1 MPPNVTSWCYTYD
14 CAVCNPNIKDD
25 DTVFEYFDDDLPPLE
40 DDPDTLSVGPPF
52 YSDHQSLQN
61 TTVHGTPQSNYKARP
76 DNTTSQNNGYELV
89 SLGIVNGFDQD
100 DYPELRAIE
109 VRDLGYEAEIQCS
122 QLEYDLENNKIAFF
136 FVECDDETLHYYSL
150 MTNSVHEIC
159 DLGLLKLNDSNLMM
173 AFKIDFVHGHTGKG
187 FFSNRGGPL
196 SDIGDIKSCLDLSD
210 HSVFNKFESE
220 YGYVAYTKGFPKN
233 NPSHLASRRVLRQ
246 LIWYIRTCGNK
257 GSPWKCEQ

>member
-1 MPPNVTSWCYTYD
+1 MIQGDDFNLGSPFCKPRSYSPLICGVFRWFCVDEAFHRFRFMPPNVTSWCYTYD

-136 FVECDDETLHYYSL
+136 FLWSVMMKHFTLI
-150 MTNSVHEIC
+150 V
-159 DLGLLKLNDSNLMM
+159 
-173 AFKIDFVHGHTGKG
+173 
-187 FFSNRGGPL
+187 
-196 SDIGDIKSCLDLSD
+196 
-210 HSVFNKFESE
+210 
-220 YGYVAYTKGFPKN
+220 
-233 NPSHLASRRVLRQ
+233 
-246 LIWYIRTCGNK
+246 
-257 GSPWKCEQ
+257 